1 MPLFRIRQGLRA
13 GEEVRL
19 TASRIL
25 IGRSADNN
33 LIVPDDS
40 IDLTHASV
48 EVRGNSWIL
57 QDLGAPDGTWLN
69 DNLVDQPR
77 RLLNGDVLKLGKVRI
92 EIQEVND
99 DSAQPNILRSESL
112 LDPMPEADE
121 EKPQR
126 RISPLIWL
134 ILLILLGSIIY
145 LDRAH
150 LLNLGKVADNG
161 PPQIQLIDT
170 PSELRARRGETIF
183 FISEASDSLDL
194 AGVEFWVNDILV
206 DVHQPEQANMVQMQ
220 TAHRWSTTQPGS
232 YLLKV
237 IAFDKTGQAS
247 PPVEIRLIVE

>member
-48 EVRGNSWIL
+48 EVRGSNWIL
-57 QDLGAPDGTWLN
+57 QDLGAPSGTWLN

-92 EIQEVND
+92 EVQEVND
-99 DSAQPNILRSESL
+99 DLAEPTTLGAQSL
-112 LDPMPEADE
+112 WEPAPVITEDAPH
-121 EKPQR
+121 K
-126 RISPLIWL
+126 RISPLIWVFVL
-134 ILLILLGSIIY
+134 VLLGGIIY
-145 LDRAH
+145 LDRTH
-150 LLNLGKVADNG
+150 LLTLGTVTDNG

-170 PSELRARRGETIF
+170 PSELTARPGETIF

-206 DVHQPEQANMVQMQ
+206 DVYEPDQANMVQMQ
-220 TAHRWSTTQPGS
+220 TAHRWSTDEPGS

-247 PPVEIRLIVE
+247 PPVEIHLIVE